1 MVSRIIYNGSR
12 VSNMHLCV
20 TIAFQDR
27 LLSRRDDCHLTQ
39 SETPCPSLRIKAPNY
54 IGMNKAPENLYCSSW
69 ASAIPLTCGIA
80 AARFSGALF
89 IPIDRKSTRLNSSHQ
104 IISYAVF

>member
-27 LLSRRDDCHLTQ
+27 LRRRRDDCHLPQ
-39 SETPCPSLRIKAPNY
+39 LGTPCPSLRIKAPNY
-54 IGMNKAPENLYCSSW
+54 IGMNKAPENLYCSGRPR
-69 ASAIPLTCGIA
+69 ASGFGWPTLHIA
-80 AARFSGALF
+80 CDINSLIEPAT
-89 IPIDRKSTRLNSSHQ
+89 KTRAGHENEQGSEN
-104 IISYAVF
+104 